1 VRRAGTVPIVVLV
14 LASSIVS
21 MKSIAQPAVDQSSRR
36 FIDFTVGMGIDLHSA
51 TSIVNYINFMAQPRL
66 DEKVYDF
73 SSAVEFYAVPEMQV
87 SPHWSVGLE
96 YSLLIKSY
104 ALDDRSGFSRSDFFY
119 QIHMPT
125 VLVHR
130 LILGEGYRVKVGG
143 GIGYHFAS
151 FTQSFPTVGSE
162 ETLSAD
168 GLGLKLDAVGNTK
181 FDDTFYGSIGVD
193 LRWDFEGT
201 LKRSPSGVAP
211 ATNGSIPLPKMN
223 FFSAGLKFGVT
234 FQLN

>member
-1 VRRAGTVPIVVLV
+1 
-14 LASSIVS
+14 
-21 MKSIAQPAVDQSSRR
+21 
-36 FIDFTVGMGIDLHSA
+36 MGIDLHSA
-51 TSIVNYINFMAQPRL
+51 TSVVNYINLIAQPRL

-73 SSAVEFYAVPEMQV
+73 SSAVEFYTVPEIQV
-87 SPHWSVGLE
+87 SQDWSVGLE

-104 ALDDRSGFSRSDFFY
+104 AIDDRSGFSRSTFSY

-125 VLVHR
+125 VLLHR

-143 GIGYHFAS
+143 GVGYHVAN
-151 FTQSFPTVGSE
+151 FTQRFPAVGSE
-162 ETLSAD
+162 ETLSAR
-168 GLGLKLDAVGNTK
+168 GIGVKLDAVGNTK
-181 FDDTFYGSIGVD
+181 FDETFYGSIGVD

-201 LKRSPSGVAP
+201 LKRDAGASAAAS
-211 ATNGSIPLPKMN
+211 GSIPLPQMN

>member
-1 VRRAGTVPIVVLV
+1 MIPIGALV
-14 LASSIVS
+14 LASVVVPT
-21 MKSIAQPAVDQSSRR
+21 KLAAQTPGTETNRR
-36 FIDFTVGMGIDLHSA
+36 FIDVTVGMGIDMHSA
-51 TSIVNYINFMAQPRL
+51 TSLVNYINFVAQPRI
-66 DEKVYDF
+66 DEKVNNF
-73 SSAVEFYAVPEMQV
+73 SSAVEFFAVPEVQV
-87 SPHWSVGLE
+87 SQDWSAGVE

-104 ALDDRSGFSRSDFFY
+104 AIDDRSGFSRSEFSY
-119 QIHMPT
+119 QVHMPT

-130 LILGEGYRVKVGG
+130 LLLGEGYRVKLGG
-143 GIGYHFAS
+143 GIGYHFAK

-168 GLGLKLDAVGNTK
+168 GLGIKLDAVGNTK
-181 FDDTFYGSIGVD
+181 FDETFYGSIGAD

-201 LKRSPSGVAP
+201 LRRSPGVAA
-211 ATNGSIPLPKMN
+211 ATTTSIQLPKMN

>member
-1 VRRAGTVPIVVLV
+1 VRRAETVLIVVLV
-14 LASSIVS
+14 LASTIGSTNL
-21 MKSIAQPAVDQSSRR
+21 IAQTADAQTSRR
-36 FIDFTVGMGIDLHSA
+36 FIDFTVGMGVDLHSA
-51 TSIVNYINFMAQPRL
+51 TSVVNYINLMAQPRL

-87 SPHWSVGLE
+87 SHDWSVGLE

-104 ALDDRSGFSRSDFFY
+104 AIDDRSGYFRSDFSY

-143 GIGYHFAS
+143 GIGYHFVD
-151 FTQSFPTVGSE
+151 FTQRFPTVGSE
-162 ETLSAD
+162 ETLSA
-168 GLGLKLDAVGNTK
+168 GGIGVKLDAIGNTK

-193 LRWDFEGT
+193 LRWDFEGN
-201 LKRSPSGVAP
+201 LKRSPGTP
-211 ATNGSIPLPKMN
+211 AASSVIPLPQMN

>member
-1 VRRAGTVPIVVLV
+1 VKRAGIVRIFVV
-14 LASSIVS
+14 ALASTIGP
-21 MKSIAQPAVDQSSRR
+21 KTLIAQTAEDQTSRR
-36 FIDFTVGMGIDLHSA
+36 FIDFTAGMGIDLHSA
-51 TSIVNYINFMAQPRL
+51 NSVVNYINLVAQPRL
-66 DEKVYDF
+66 DEKVYNF
-73 SSAVEFYAVPEMQV
+73 SSAVEFYAVPEIQV
-87 SPHWSVGLE
+87 SHDWSVGLE

-104 ALDDRSGFSRSDFFY
+104 AIDDRSGFSRSDFSY

-125 VLVHR
+125 LLLHR
-130 LILGEGYRVKVGG
+130 LILGEGYRVKLGG

-151 FTQSFPTVGSE
+151 FTESFPAVGSD

-168 GLGLKLDAVGNTK
+168 GLALKLDAIGNTK
-181 FDDTFYGSIGVD
+181 FDETFYGSIGVD

-201 LKRSPSGVAP
+201 LKRGPGA
-211 ATNGSIPLPKMN
+211 AAAAIGSNPLPNMS

>member
-1 VRRAGTVPIVVLV
+1 VRRTDTLLIVILV

-21 MKSIAQPAVDQSSRR
+21 TKLAAQPAGDQADRR
-36 FIDFTVGMGIDLHSA
+36 FIDFTAGMGIDLHSA
-51 TSIVNYINFMAQPRL
+51 TSVVNYINLMAQPRI
-66 DEKVYDF
+66 DEKVNDF

-87 SPHWSVGLE
+87 SQNWSMGIE

-104 ALDDRSGFSRSDFFY
+104 AIDDRSGFSRSEFSY

-125 VLVHR
+125 VLLHR
-130 LILGEGYRVKVGG
+130 LIVGEGYRVKMGG
-143 GIGYHFAS
+143 GIGYHFAN
-151 FTQSFPTVGSE
+151 FTQSFPTVGGE

-168 GLGLKLDAVGNTK
+168 GIAVKLDAVGNTK
-181 FDDTFYGSIGVD
+181 FDEVFYGSIGLD

-201 LKRSPSGVAP
+201 LKHSPGAAP
-211 ATNGSIPLPKMN
+211 ATSNGIALPKMS
-223 FFSAGLKFGVT
+223 FFSAGLKFGIT

>member
-1 VRRAGTVPIVVLV
+1 M
-14 LASSIVS
+14 ASSPGS
-21 MKSIAQPAVDQSSRR
+21 TNLIAQTAGDKTDRR

-51 TSIVNYINFMAQPRL
+51 TSVVNYINLMGQPRL
-66 DEKVYDF
+66 DEKVSDF
-73 SSAVEFYAVPEMQV
+73 SSAVEFYAVPEVQV
-87 SPHWSVGLE
+87 SHDWSVGLE

-104 ALDDRSGFSRSDFFY
+104 AIDDRSGFSRSDFSY

-125 VLVHR
+125 LLLHR

-143 GIGYHFAS
+143 GIGYHFAN
-151 FTQSFPTVGSE
+151 FTQSFPTVGSQ

-168 GLGLKLDAVGNTK
+168 GFGMKLDAIGNTK
-181 FDDTFYGSIGVD
+181 FDETFYGSIGVD

-201 LKRSPSGVAP
+201 LKRSPGAPVA
-211 ATNGSIPLPKMN
+211 ANNSTPLPKMS
-223 FFSAGLKFGVT
+223 FFSAGLKFGIT